1 MKHIQKN
8 PRGEMLGFQIA
19 LTKLN
24 FFAFKTKRKPCA
36 IFQTRIN

>member
-8 PRGEMLGFQIA
+8 PRGEMAGFQMA

-24 FFAFKTKRKPCA
+24 FFAFKTK
-36 IFQTRIN
+36 